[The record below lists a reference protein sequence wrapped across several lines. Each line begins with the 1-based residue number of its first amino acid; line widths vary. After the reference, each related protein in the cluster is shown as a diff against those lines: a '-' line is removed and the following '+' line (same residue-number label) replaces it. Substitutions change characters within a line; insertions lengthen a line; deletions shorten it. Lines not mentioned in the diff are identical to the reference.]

1 MKRNTF
7 AKVLRRA
14 CAYLIIFGLVAQML
28 PTTALAADSDFSA
41 SFIKELEDLKVDYS
55 DYLDNS
61 VVLHLPEG
69 VTDEDEISVIITVD
83 TATIMEAYE
92 GTDKSMS
99 FKEYALES
107 EDAAKITAE
116 INAKKADILSRL
128 EEKGVEYTVGED
140 YNTLLSGF
148 SVSIKA
154 GDFASTC
161 SVLKKGEDVIV
172 GEEYKSCETE
182 LVENPRSHSAK
193 LRVAEKM

>member
-7 AKVLRRA
+7 AKMMRSA
-14 CAYLIIFGLVAQML
+14 FAYLIIFGLVAQML

-61 VVLHLPEG
+61 VVLQLPEG
-69 VTDEDEISVIITVD
+69 VTNEDEISVIITVD
-83 TATIMEAYE
+83 TATIMEAYD

-116 INAKKADILSRL
+116 INDKKA
-128 EEKGVEYTVGED
+128 Y
-140 YNTLLSGF
+140 TLLPFLLNG
-148 SVSIKA
+148 K
-154 GDFASTC
+154 
-161 SVLKKGEDVIV
+161 
-172 GEEYKSCETE
+172 EYQLSC
-182 LVENPRSHSAK
+182 H
-193 LRVAEKM
+193 

>member
-7 AKVLRRA
+7 SKVIRSV
-14 CAYLIIFGLVAQML
+14 CAYLIIFGLVAQMV
-28 PTTALAADSDFSA
+28 PATALAADSDFSA
-41 SFIKELEDLKVDYS
+41 SFIKELEDLKVDYT

-61 VVLHLPEG
+61 VVLRLPEG
-69 VTDEDEISVIITVD
+69 VTNEDEISVIITVD

-116 INAKKADILSRL
+116 INEKKASILSRL
-128 EEKGVEYTVGED
+128 EEQGVEYTLGED

-148 SVSIKA
+148 AVSIKA

-161 SVLKKGEDVIV
+161 SVLKDGESAIV
-172 GEEYKSCETE
+172 GEEYEACKTE
-182 LVENPRSHSAK
+182 LVDRLIALAFERYK
-193 LRVAEKM
+193 

>member
-7 AKVLRRA
+7 AKILRSL

-41 SFIKELEDLKVDYS
+41 SFIEKLENLKVDYT

-61 VVLHLPEG
+61 VVLQLPDG
-69 VTDEDEISVIITVD
+69 VTNDDEISVIITVD

-107 EDAAKITAE
+107 KDAAEITAE
-116 INAKKADILSRL
+116 INAKKTDILSRL
-128 EEKGVEYTVGED
+128 DKLGVKYTVGED

-148 SVSIKA
+148 AISMKA
-154 GDFASTC
+154 GDYVSAC
-161 SVLKKGEDVIV
+161 SVLKKGENAII
-172 GEEYKSCETE
+172 GEEY
-182 LVENPRSHSAK
+182 
-193 LRVAEKM
+193 